1 MLAML
6 LQEAHSREIH
16 IEPRSLGIVKRG
28 VCTFVQ
34 KAHALQNA
42 GANLAIV
49 VNNGKKTALL
59 VSCNLRPRAAFY
71 LTRRILLLWTLSQRA
86 VGHAGRKGED
96 G

>member
-1 MLAML
+1 ML

-16 IEPRSLGIVKRG
+16 VEPRSLGIVKRG

-49 VNNGKKTALL
+49 VNNGTTPAACAQSCVVAL
-59 VSCNLRPRAAFY
+59 FY
-71 LTRRILLLWTLSQRA
+71 HLPCICS
-86 VGHAGRKGED
+86 V
-96 G
+96 